1 MKVTEIFYR
10 NKYWYVVAIH
20 ENDKR
25 IELIKNNVLSKWS
38 STYRQW
44 VFPKNE
50 EARKFLK
57 SIAKQPKRSVTFL
70 ILKGNRL
77 RITCHPTQ
85 KGIEYIKSLSYYH
98 YNSEYKHWTIPY
110 TETIVVKLELLLKD
124 GFIIDY
130 IDKRKTKPKRSTKST
145 MLEEHH
151 RKCPSIVI
159 DKLKALRYSASTIKT
174 YSNFLSIF
182 FTYHYAYQP
191 QEITNEMIRS
201 YLRYLIQEREISES
215 YQNQMINAIK
225 FYYEKVLGGKQQTYF
240 IDRPKKSKPLPIV
253 LSQKE
258 TILLLKSIS
267 NLKHKTILTV
277 IYSCGLRVSEII
289 NLKLSSIYFE
299 ENKIHIVAGK
309 GKKDRY
315 VTIANRTKKLIQIYL
330 KEYAPEYYLI
340 EGQRGGKYTA
350 SSIQKFLKKQSYS
363 IGISKNVT
371 PHTLRH
377 SFATHLLEKGISL
390 RYIQYILGHESS
402 KTTEIYTHI
411 TNTGIEN
418 IKNPIDDF
426 DFD

>member
-10 NKYWYVVAIH
+10 NEYWYKVEI
-20 ENDKR
+20 DKTDNR
-25 IELIKNNVLSKWS
+25 IELIKTYAYSKW
-38 STYRQW
+38 YHKYKKW
-44 VFPKNE
+44 LIPKNE
-50 EARKFLK
+50 TSRTFLK
-57 SIAKQPKRSVTFL
+57 SIARQPKKEVTFI

-85 KGIEYIKSLSYYH
+85 EGIKFIKSLSYYY

-110 TETIVVKLELLLKD
+110 TEINIEKLESILKKQYQ
-124 GFIIDY
+124 INY
-130 IDKRKTKPKRSTKST
+130 IDKREKRAKKPYKTQI
-145 MLEEHH
+145 LNEHQ
-151 RKCPSIVI
+151 RDCPDVVI
-159 DKLKALRYSASTIKT
+159 DKLKALRYSESTIKI
-174 YSNFLSIF
+174 YKSFLSIF

-191 QEITNEMIRS
+191 QEITNEMIRA
-201 YLRYLIQEREISES
+201 YMRYLVQEREISES

-258 TILLLKSIS
+258 TILLLKSVS

-289 NLKLSSIYFE
+289 NLKLSSIYLE
-299 ENKIHIVAGK
+299 ENKIHIVAAK

-315 VTIANRTKKLIQIYL
+315 VTIAKRTKKLIQIYL

-340 EGQRGGKYTA
+340 QGQRGGKYTA

-411 TNTGIEN
+411 TNMGIEN

>member
-1 MKVTEIFYR
+1 M
-10 NKYWYVVAIH
+10 
-20 ENDKR
+20 
-25 IELIKNNVLSKWS
+25 LSIWS
-38 STYRQW
+38 STYKQW
-44 VFPKNE
+44 MFPKNE

-70 ILKGNRL
+70 VLKGNKL

-124 GFIIDY
+124 SFIIDY
-130 IDKRKTKPKRSTKST
+130 IDKRRTKPKESAKLK
-145 MLEEHH
+145 MLEEHLL
-151 RKCPSIVI
+151 KCPSIVI

-225 FYYEKVLGGKQQTYF
+225 FNYEKVLGGKQHTYF

-258 TILLLKSIS
+258 TISLLKTVS

-277 IYSCGLRVSEII
+277 IYSCGLRVSELI
-289 NLKLSSIYFE
+289 NLKLSSIDLE
-299 ENKIHIVAGK
+299 QKKIHIVAGK

-315 VTIANRTKKLIQIYL
+315 VTIAERTMKLIVIYC
-330 KEYAPEYYLI
+330 KKYAPEEYLI

-350 SSIQKFLKKQSYS
+350 SSIRKFLTKYCIAARITKK
-363 IGISKNVT
+363 VT

-390 RYIQYILGHESS
+390 RYIQYILGHQSS

-411 TNTGIEN
+411 THTGIEN
-418 IKNPIDDF
+418 IKNPLDDF
-426 DFD
+426 DFN